1 MSDIS
6 TDKGGIEK
14 LVLCGKILDKTIKAR
29 QIKIYVASLNNKSGN
44 TNISNTTT
52 LFKYQMMERIGKS

>member
-14 LVLCGKILDKTIKAR
+14 LVLCRKILDKTIKAR